1 MSSLQR
7 SAGFASL
14 ALCLLGAC
22 SAPAPPPALP
32 VTSAAPADAW
42 PAFSGRFLEEYFRA
56 NPFFAVEAGRH
67 EFDGQMPDLSAAGIA
82 AEVTL
87 LKTLRSQAQG
97 FEAAALSVPE
107 REEREH
113 LLVVIDSD
121 LFWLERARA
130 PFRSPS
136 WYIDQLD
143 PDVYLNRPYA
153 PLAQR
158 LQGYLGYARAIPK
171 IAAAIRA
178 NLATPMPRTFLERG
192 IAGFGGFA
200 DFYRKDVASVFAEV
214 HDPKAQEELRQAN
227 AEAAAAMQGLK
238 TWLEGER
245 AHATEGF
252 ALGEPLFLEMLHATE
267 RVDVPVARL
276 LEIGEADLRRNT
288 EALAAAC
295 ARFLPHGTLAACVEK
310 MNANKP
316 AGGALAGAREQLAQL
331 RAFVIDRKVVSVPG
345 DEQALVAEAPPYNRA
360 NAAYI
365 NIPGPY
371 DKNVPYVY
379 TISPPD
385 PAWSARERAAYIPGK
400 ASLLYTS
407 VHEVWP
413 GHFLQFL
420 DANRS
425 PSKIAALW
433 VGYAYAE
440 GWAHYAEQLMWDEG
454 LGEGDPEQHVG
465 QLVNALERNVRY
477 LAAIGLHTG
486 GLTVAHAEHMFR
498 EQAYLDPGDARQQA
512 ARGTYDPQ
520 YLDYTLGKLMIMK
533 LRTDW
538 VAQQPRA
545 EAAAD
550 PKQYWHA
557 FHDRF
562 LSYTGPIPAIRKT
575 LVGEGGSLL

>member
-1 MSSLQR
+1 M
-7 SAGFASL
+7 ASL
-14 ALCLLGAC
+14 PRTAGLALIALCALAAC
-22 SAPAPPPALP
+22 SAPAPPAP
-32 VTSAAPADAW
+32 TTAAAAVPADPW
-42 PAFSGRFLEEYFRA
+42 PEFSAGFLEEYFRA

-67 EFDGQMPDLSAAGIA
+67 EFDGQMPDVSAAGIT
-82 AEVTL
+82 AEVNL
-87 LKTLRSQAQG
+87 LQRLRAQAQ
-97 FEAAALSVPE
+97 AIDPAALTVPE
-107 REEREH
+107 RQEREH
-113 LLVVIDSD
+113 LLVAIDSD
-121 LFWLERARA
+121 LFWLARARA

-158 LQGYLGYARAIPK
+158 LQGYIGYARAIPR

-178 NLATPMPRTFLERG
+178 NLATPMPRTFIERG
-192 IAGFGGFA
+192 IAGFGGYA
-200 DFYRKDVASVFAEV
+200 DFYRKDVAPVFAAV
-214 HDPKAQEELRQAN
+214 QDPKAQEELRQAN
-227 AEAAAAMQGLK
+227 VAAAAAMQELK
-238 TWLEGER
+238 TWLQGER
-245 AHATEGF
+245 AHATEDF
-252 ALGEPLFLEMLHATE
+252 ALGEPLFLEMLRSTE
-267 RVDVPVARL
+267 RVDVPVAQL
-276 LEIGEADLRRNT
+276 LEIGEADLKRNT
-288 EALAAAC
+288 DSLTAAC
-295 ARFLPHGTLAACVEK
+295 ARFLPHGTLGACVEK

-316 AGGALAGAREQLAQL
+316 AGGALAGAREQLTQL

-385 PAWSARERAAYIPGK
+385 PAWSARERAEYIPGK

-420 DANRS
+420 HANRN

-454 LGEGDPEQHVG
+454 LGDGDPEQHVG
-465 QLVNALERNVRY
+465 QLVNALERNVRF
-477 LAAIGLHTG
+477 LAAIRLHTG
-486 GLTVAHAEHMFR
+486 GLSVAQAEHMFR

-533 LRTDW
+533 LRSDW
-538 VAQQPRA
+538 VAQQPGA
-545 EAAAD
+545 SAATD
-550 PKQYWHA
+550 PRTYWHD

-562 LSYTGPIPAIRKT
+562 LSYTGPIPAIRAAM
-575 LVGEGGSLL
+575 VGEGGSLL

>member
-1 MSSLQR
+1 MSSRLR
-7 SAGFASL
+7 TFGFAPLVLWVL
-14 ALCLLGAC
+14 AAC
-22 SAPAPPPALP
+22 SSPTPPPAA
-32 VTSAAPADAW
+32 VAAPADPW
-42 PAFSGRFLEEYFRA
+42 PAFAGRFLEDYFKA

-67 EFDGQMPDLSAAGIA
+67 EFDGQMPDLSAAGLS
-82 AEVTL
+82 AEVEL
-87 LKTLRSQAQG
+87 LKRLRSQAQG
-97 FEAAALSVPE
+97 IDAAALTVPE
-107 REEREH
+107 REERAH
-113 LLVVIDSD
+113 VLVVIDSD
-121 LFWLERARA
+121 LFWLERVRS

-158 LQGYLGYARAIPK
+158 LQGYLGYARAIPG

-178 NLATPMPRTFLERG
+178 NLATPMPRTFVERG

-200 DFYRKDVASVFAEV
+200 DFYRKDVAAVFADV
-214 HDPKAQEELRQAN
+214 HDPKAQEDLRQAD
-227 AEAAAAMQGLK
+227 AAAAQAMQELK
-238 TWLEGER
+238 TWLQGER

-252 ALGEPLFLEMLHATE
+252 ALGEPLFLEMLRSTE

-276 LEIGEADLRRNT
+276 LEIGEADLARNT
-288 EALAAAC
+288 EALKSAC
-295 ARFLPHGTLAACVEK
+295 ARFLPGGSLAACVAK
-310 MNANKP
+310 MNADKP
-316 AGGALAGAREQLAQL
+316 QGGVLAGARAQLAQL
-331 RAFVIDRKVVSVPG
+331 RSFVIEKNIVTVPG

-371 DKNVPYVY
+371 DQNVPYVY

-385 PAWSARERAAYIPGK
+385 PAWSARERAEYIPGK
-400 ASLLYTS
+400 ANLLYTS

-420 DANRS
+420 HANRN

-454 LGEGDPEQHVG
+454 LGDGDPGQHVG

-477 LAAIGLHTG
+477 LASIRLHTG
-486 GLTVAHAEHMFR
+486 GLTVAQAERMFR
-498 EQAYLDPGDARQQA
+498 EQAFLDPGDARQQA

-533 LRTDW
+533 LRADW
-538 VAQQPRA
+538 VAQQPG
-545 EAAAD
+545 AAGAD
-550 PKQYWHA
+550 PKKFWHD

-562 LSYTGPIPAIRKT
+562 LSYTGPIPAVRAAM
-575 LVGEGGSLL
+575 VGEGGPLL

>member
-1 MSSLQR
+1 MSSLPR
-7 SAGFASL
+7 TAGFASL

-22 SAPAPPPALP
+22 SAPAPPPAPP
-32 VTSAAPADAW
+32 VTNAAPADAW

-87 LKTLRSQAQG
+87 LKNLRSQAQA
-97 FEAAALSVPE
+97 FDAAALTVPE
-107 REEREH
+107 REERAH

-200 DFYRKDVASVFAEV
+200 DFYRKDVAAVFAEV
-214 HDPKAQEELRQAN
+214 HDPKAQEDLRQAN
-227 AEAAAAMQGLK
+227 AQAAAAMQDLK

-245 AHATEGF
+245 AHATQDF
-252 ALGEPLFLEMLHATE
+252 ALGEPLFLDMLHATE

-276 LEIGEADLRRNT
+276 LEIGRADLQRNT
-288 EALAAAC
+288 EALGAAC
-295 ARFLPHGTLAACVEK
+295 ARYLPHGTLAACVAK

-316 AGGALAGAREQLAQL
+316 AGGALAGARAQLTQL

-371 DKNVPYVY
+371 DRNVPYVY

-385 PAWSARERAAYIPGK
+385 PAWSARERAEYIPGQ

-420 DANRS
+420 HANRN
-425 PSKIAALW
+425 PSKVAALW

-454 LGEGDPEQHVG
+454 LGAGDPEQHVG

-486 GLTVAHAEHMFR
+486 GLSVAQAEHMFR

-520 YLDYTLGKLMIMK
+520 YLDYTLGKLMITK
-533 LRTDW
+533 LRSDW
-538 VAQQPRA
+538 VAQQPGA
-545 EAAAD
+545 ATAAD
-550 PKQYWHA
+550 PKQFWHA

-562 LSYTGPIPAIRKT
+562 LSYTGPIPAIRT
-575 LVGEGGSLL
+575 ALVGEAGSLL

>member
-1 MSSLQR
+1 MACLMR
-7 SAGFASL
+7 IAGPV
-14 ALCLLGAC
+14 LLGCLAAC
-22 SAPAPPPALP
+22 SAPAPPAPAAA
-32 VTSAAPADAW
+32 VVAAPADHW
-42 PAFSGRFLEEYFRA
+42 PEFSARFLGEYFRA

-67 EFDGQMPDLSAAGIA
+67 EFDGQMPDLSAAGVA
-82 AEVTL
+82 AQVAL
-87 LKTLRSQAQG
+87 LKRLASQAQG
-97 FEAAALSVPE
+97 FDAAALSVPE
-107 REEREH
+107 REERAH
-113 LLVVIDSD
+113 LLVAIDTD

-130 PFRSPS
+130 PWRSPS

-143 PDVYLNRPYA
+143 PDVYLNREYA

-158 LQGYLGYARAIPK
+158 LKGYLGYARAIPK

-178 NLATPMPRTFLERG
+178 NLATPMPRTFIERG
-192 IAGFGGFA
+192 IAGFGGYA
-200 DFYRKDVASVFAEV
+200 DFYRRDVARVFAAV
-214 HDPKAQEELRQAN
+214 PDPQAQQQLRQAN
-227 AEAAAAMQGLK
+227 AAAAAAMQELK

-245 AHATEGF
+245 AHANQAF
-252 ALGEPLFLEMLHATE
+252 ALGEPLFLDMLHSTE
-267 RVDVPVARL
+267 RVDVPVAKLREL
-276 LEIGEADLRRNT
+276 GEADLRRNT
-288 EALAAAC
+288 ESLTAAC
-295 ARFLPHGTLAACVEK
+295 ARFLPHGSLAACVER
-310 MNANKP
+310 MNADKP
-316 AGGALAGAREQLAQL
+316 AGGAVAGARAQLAQL
-331 RAFVIDRKVVSVPG
+331 RTFVLDHNVVSVPG
-345 DEQALVAEAPPYNRA
+345 DEQARVAEAPPYNRA

-371 DKNVPYVY
+371 EKNLPSVY

-385 PAWSARERAAYIPGK
+385 PAWTARERADYIPGK

-420 DANRS
+420 HANRN
-425 PSKIAALW
+425 PSKIAGLW

-454 LGEGDPEQHVG
+454 LGEGDPGQHVG

-486 GLTVAHAEHMFR
+486 GLTVAQAERMFR
-498 EQAYLDPGDARQQA
+498 EQAFLDPGDARQQA

-533 LRTDW
+533 LRADW
-538 VAQQPRA
+538 VAQQPGA
-545 EAAAD
+545 AGAAD
-550 PKQYWHA
+550 PKKYWHD

-562 LSYTGPIPAIRKT
+562 LSYTGPIPAIRAA
-575 LVGEGGSLL
+575 LVGAGGSLL

>member
-1 MSSLQR
+1 MSSLPR
-7 SAGFASL
+7 TAGLATL
-14 ALCLLGAC
+14 ALCFLAAC
-22 SAPAPPPALP
+22 SAAPPPPAPPVA
-32 VTSAAPADAW
+32 TAAPADGW
-42 PAFSGRFLEEYFRA
+42 PAFSGRFLEEYFKA

-87 LKTLRSQAQG
+87 LKGLRSQAQA
-97 FEAAALSVPE
+97 FDAAALSVPE

-113 LLVVIDSD
+113 LLVAIDSD

-158 LQGYLGYARAIPK
+158 LQAYLGYARAIPK

-178 NLATPMPRTFLERG
+178 NLSTPMPRTFLERG

-200 DFYRKDVASVFAEV
+200 DFYRKDVAAVFAEV
-214 HDPKAQEELRQAN
+214 HDPKAQEDLRQAN
-227 AEAAAAMQGLK
+227 LDAAAAMQGLK

-245 AHATEGF
+245 AHASEDF
-252 ALGEPLFLEMLHATE
+252 ALGEPLFLEMLRTTE

-276 LEIGEADLRRNT
+276 LEIGEADLKRNT
-288 EALAAAC
+288 EALGAAC
-295 ARFLPHGTLAACVEK
+295 ARFQPHATLAACVGK

-316 AGGALAGAREQLAQL
+316 AGGALAGAREQLTQL
-331 RAFVIDRKVVSVPG
+331 RAFVIDRQVVSVPG
-345 DEQALVAEAPPYNRA
+345 DEQAQVAEAPPYNRA

-385 PAWSARERAAYIPGK
+385 PAWSARERAEYIPGK

-420 DANRS
+420 HANRN
-425 PSKIAALW
+425 PSKVAALW

-454 LGEGDPEQHVG
+454 LGAGDAEQHVG

-477 LAAIGLHTG
+477 LASIRLHTA
-486 GLTVAHAEHMFR
+486 GLSVAQAERMFR

-533 LRTDW
+533 LREDW
-538 VAQQPRA
+538 VAQQPGA
-545 EAAAD
+545 AAAD

-575 LVGEGGSLL
+575 MVGAGGSLL

>member
-1 MSSLQR
+1 MSPSTR
-7 SAGFASL
+7 TAGFALMLLCWL
-14 ALCLLGAC
+14 AAC
-22 SAPAPPPALP
+22 SAPAPPAPPA
-32 VTSAAPADAW
+32 VAAAPADPW
-42 PAFSGRFLEEYFRA
+42 PEFSARFLEEYFRA

-67 EFDGQMPDLSAAGIA
+67 EFDGQMPDFSAAGIA
-82 AEVTL
+82 SQVAL
-87 LKTLRSQAQG
+87 LKRLRSQAQG
-97 FEAAALSVPE
+97 IEAAALTVPE

-113 LLVVIDSD
+113 LFVVIDTD

-136 WYIDQLD
+136 WYIEQLD

-158 LQGYLGYARAIPK
+158 LQAYLGYARAIPK
-171 IAAAIRA
+171 IAAAVRA
-178 NLATPMPRTFLERG
+178 NLATPMPRTFVERG

-200 DFYRKDVASVFAEV
+200 DFYGKDVAAVFAEV
-214 HDPKAQEELRQAN
+214 KDPKAQEELRQAN
-227 AEAAAAMQGLK
+227 AAAAAAMQQLK

-245 AHATEGF
+245 AHATQDF
-252 ALGEPLFLEMLHATE
+252 ALGEPLFLEMLRSTE
-267 RVDVPVARL
+267 RVEVPVAKL
-276 LEIGEADLRRNT
+276 LEIGEADLKRNT
-288 EALAAAC
+288 EALSGAC
-295 ARFLPHGTLAACVEK
+295 ARLLPHGSLAACVDK
-310 MNANKP
+310 MNADKP
-316 AGGALAGAREQLAQL
+316 AGGAVAGARAQLSLL
-331 RAFVIDRKVVSVPG
+331 RAFVIDKNIVSVPG

-371 DKNVPYVY
+371 EKNLPYVY

-385 PAWSARERAAYIPGK
+385 PAWSARERAEYIPGQ

-420 DANRS
+420 HANRN
-425 PSKIAALW
+425 PSKVAGLW

-454 LGEGDPEQHVG
+454 LGAGDPGQHVG

-477 LAAIGLHTG
+477 LASIRLHTA
-486 GLTVAHAEHMFR
+486 GLTVAQAERMFR
-498 EQAYLDPGDARQQA
+498 EQAFLDPGDARQQA

-533 LRTDW
+533 LRADW
-538 VAQQPRA
+538 VAQQPGA
-545 EAAAD
+545 AAAAD
-550 PKQYWHA
+550 PKKYWHD

-562 LSYTGPIPAIRKT
+562 LSYTGPIPAVRAAM
-575 LVGEGGSLL
+575 VGEGGSLL